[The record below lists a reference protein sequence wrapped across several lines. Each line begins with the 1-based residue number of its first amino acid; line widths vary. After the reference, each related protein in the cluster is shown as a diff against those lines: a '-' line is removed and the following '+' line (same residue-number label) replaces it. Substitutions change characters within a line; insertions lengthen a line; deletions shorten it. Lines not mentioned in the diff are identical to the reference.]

1 MQLTLRYEHCTT
13 QSLHNTYLRCIKN
26 GCLNKLFEFLK
37 FVGRITTY
45 NFMIINII
53 SPNYAY
59 YMIDQLK
66 LRYEYSMTLI
76 LHKYK

>member
-1 MQLTLRYEHCTT
+1 M
-13 QSLHNTYLRCIKN
+13 K
-26 GCLNKLFEFLK
+26 
-37 FVGRITTY
+37 
-45 NFMIINII
+45 INII
-53 SPNYAY
+53 TPNYAC